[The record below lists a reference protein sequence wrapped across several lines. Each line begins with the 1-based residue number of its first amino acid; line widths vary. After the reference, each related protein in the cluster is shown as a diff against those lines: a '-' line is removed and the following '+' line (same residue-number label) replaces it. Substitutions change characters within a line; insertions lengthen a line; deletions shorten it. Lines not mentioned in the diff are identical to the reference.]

1 MSDYNETIQNEEY
14 YDDAPDTIDE
24 NIEQFDGDTNEVTYD
39 DIVDHSV
46 GADELGNPKAGFSV
60 ELGTF
65 DTRTQETKMNSNT
78 TYYNPILNITRTG
91 EVMMFDFIY
100 KTKVDSELRAFWSL
114 LNKYGRDFEKAMREN
129 NPVLPLIRIQIVPNY
144 YAGKFSM
151 VCVTPMYWV
160 LQPEIPT
167 GDVNMIRMVLS
178 VESVG
183 FVESEGYNEN
193 EILAELEREEMQRQF
208 IEQEMERKR
217 EEREAW
223 QEERNARM
231 EELRKNHQD

>member
-1 MSDYNETIQNEEY
+1 MSDYNEAIQNEEY
-14 YDDAPDTIDE
+14 YDNAPDAIDDSV
-24 NIEQFDGDTNEVTYD
+24 EQFEGNANEVTYD
-39 DIVDHSV
+39 DIIDQSV
-46 GADELGNPKAGFSV
+46 GVDELDNPKAGFSV
-60 ELGTF
+60 ELGTY
-65 DTRTQETKMNSNT
+65 DSRTQETKMNSHV
-78 TYYNPILNITRTG
+78 TYYNPVLNITRTG

-100 KTKVDSELRAFWSL
+100 KTKVDSELRAFWAL
-114 LNKYGRDFEKAMREN
+114 LNKYGKDFEKAMREN

-167 GDVNMIRMVLS
+167 GDINMIRMVLS
-178 VESVG
+178 VDSVG

-217 EEREAW
+217 EERDSW